1 MADQIRPGVYLLDD
15 APEFVLRDGLVRIQ
29 SRSGGVAFEMVQT
42 VNQFYKASQ
51 RAKRLREEIAAK
63 GVVVPFK
70 DPDEH

>member
-29 SRSGGVAFEMVQT
+29 SRSGGVEFEMVQT
-42 VNQFYKASQ
+42 VNQFYKASH
-51 RAKRLREEIAAK
+51 RAKRLREEIASK

-70 DPDEH
+70 DADEH